1 MSPQDTPSTDALADE
16 LRRIVEQAEE
26 LLGAAGDSAAL
37 GDLKDRVHHTLGAAR
52 DKLAGL
58 EREARQR
65 GRRAAA
71 VTESWVRTNPW
82 ATLAIGARHRPH
94 RRRIADAWLAG
105 SRPRGPTKRK
115 RESEPAMIPG
125 IPSLA
130 DRTRSLL
137 RQLLA
142 MGQTRLEMLG
152 LAVEQEV
159 RVLSQ
164 QLKFAAVCIVGA
176 WLAGTC
182 WCCWRSWYSHA
193 R

>member
-82 ATLAIGARHRPH
+82 ATLAIGA
-94 RRRIADAWLAG
+94 
-105 SRPRGPTKRK
+105 
-115 RESEPAMIPG
+115 G
-125 IPSLA
+125 I
-130 DRTRSLL
+130 
-137 RQLLA
+137 
-142 MGQTRLEMLG
+142 G
-152 LAVEQEV
+152 L
-159 RVLSQ
+159 
-164 QLKFAAVCIVGA
+164 IVGA
-176 WLAGTC
+176 LLMRGSPAPAPEDHETETGV
-182 WCCWRSWYSHA
+182 
-193 R
+193 